1 VKKGRAVWGD
11 RTKAFAHRETS
22 WQFGNVSTDSPERAV
37 ELIIEHYERMASGA
51 YFQMKPEDVTE
62 GKRILAKIKEERE

>member
-1 VKKGRAVWGD
+1 
-11 RTKAFAHRETS
+11 
-22 WQFGNVSTDSPERAV
+22 
-37 ELIIEHYERMASGA
+37 MASGA